1 MYYLVAVVVAS
12 EEALADHPEKV
23 VVVVAAAAYLPLM
36 VEKEVVVERFQLF
49 QKPVLIVQYLS
60 IVFLSYLLF
69 LHRPIEKTK
78 FLIDF
83 SLQFFSYFG

>member
-12 EEALADHPEKV
+12 EEALADHLGKVVAV
-23 VVVVAAAAYLPLM
+23 VVVEAAYLPLM

-69 LHRPIEKTK
+69 LHRPIEKPN
-78 FLIDF
+78 
-83 SLQFFSYFG
+83 S